1 MIKAKYPSNENSDKN
16 VNSIVLLLNSMILG
30 ELSLGY
36 LRLYGRMA
44 KKFSK
49 KIVSSQDNHIFTQIY
64 LDLRT
69 IKSDLIGFEYILF
82 FQKMKLATHLM

>member
-36 LRLYGRMA
+36 LRLYGRMV
-44 KKFSK
+44 KCSK